1 MTHPQLEES
10 GLSVTYGFSS
20 VADDPQLA
28 KFLGKTVRYKRE
40 LLTKAF
46 VRANGAM
53 CKGCK
58 FVIREVQK
66 NHQGDTVLRGYAVD
80 VGDTFGS
87 PINPEHVEIV

>member
-1 MTHPQLEES
+1 VWLTIRSLQS
-10 GLSVTYGFSS
+10 
-20 VADDPQLA
+20 
-28 KFLGKTVRYKRE
+28 FLGKQFGIS
-40 LLTKAF
+40 AS
-46 VRANGAM
+46 
-53 CKGCK
+53 